1 MNSAFRMDK
10 NILAGLFIVLFFLA
24 AMFYF
29 SGFAGVFEYN
39 TDEGMN
45 LERASLHASGF
56 SLYRDIWMDAPPML
70 VLLLSGL
77 FKIFGG
83 SVFVARL
90 LILIFSGLL
99 LWAVF
104 RSISLSGNVFSA
116 VLAVVLIVFSSFYAR
131 LSVSVMAGLP
141 AISLAAMAV
150 YSLLLYSK
158 KGSKAFLFI
167 SACLFGC
174 GLQMKFFV
182 IVFLPAIILELFL
195 LEKEK
200 QPGTGRD
207 LKFFP
212 ILLWV
217 GFLVIAYLLVIVIS
231 GGVDFSQLAGIYSKG
246 IKLNQ
251 TGAGYLH
258 IWEWIGNEYDIFLLA
273 LFGAIFLERDRRRN
287 FQLPFLVFLFSII
300 VFVAHS
306 PVWYHHRLLVIVP
319 LCWLASFGAERL
331 FDKKLWSGW
340 TAKRGGERIRDLLAL
355 LFLGLAFITVIVR
368 VPEKHGRLLRQ
379 MKTAG
384 AFTSE
389 QSGLV
394 SLLKEYRGKGFIATD
409 RPIYAFY
416 AGLQVIP
423 CLATSSLKR
432 FSTNLLTPE
441 DFTGI
446 IMRERPV
453 LVLFGR
459 FPWLREAV
467 IPHIADG
474 YELKYRDQ
482 PDSVSLYVSKTAL
495 K

>member
-1 MNSAFRMDK
+1 MNPAFRMDK

-24 AMFYF
+24 AVFFF

-45 LERASLHASGF
+45 LARASLQAQGY
-56 SLYRDIWMDAPPML
+56 SLYKDIWMDAPPLL

-83 SVFVARL
+83 SILAARL
-90 LILIFSGLL
+90 LILFFSGLL
-99 LWAVF
+99 IWAVF
-104 RSISLSGNVFSA
+104 RSISLSGNAFSA
-116 VLAVVLIVFSSFYAR
+116 ALATVLIVFSSFYVR

-141 AISLAAMAV
+141 AISLAVMAV
-150 YSLLLYSK
+150 YSLLLYGRNGRK
-158 KGSKAFLFI
+158 TLLFI

-200 QPGTGRD
+200 QPGLGWN
-207 LKFFP
+207 LKFFS

-217 GFLVIAYLLVIVIS
+217 GILIISYLLVIVIS
-231 GGVDFSQLAGIYSKG
+231 GGIDFSQLTGIYSKG

-251 TGAGYLH
+251 TGSGYLH
-258 IWEWIGNEYDIFLLA
+258 IWEWIKNEYDISLLA
-273 LFGAIFLERDRRRN
+273 LFGAIFLEGNRRY
-287 FQLPFLVFLFSII
+287 FYLPFLVFLFSLV
-300 VFVAHS
+300 VFAAHS
-306 PVWYHHRLLVIVP
+306 PVWYHHRLLVIIP
-319 LCWLASFGAERL
+319 LCWMASLGVERL
-331 FDKKLWSGW
+331 FDKKLWSAW
-340 TAKRGGERIRDLLAL
+340 LVKRGGKRIKDLLAL
-355 LFLGLAFITVIVR
+355 LFLSLAFITVIAR
-368 VPEKHGRLLRQ
+368 VPAKFDRLLRQ

-384 AFTSE
+384 TFSRE
-389 QSGLV
+389 QTGLV
-394 SLLKEYRGKGFIATD
+394 SLLKEYKDKGFIATD

-416 AGLQVIP
+416 AGVPVVP

-432 FSTNLLTPE
+432 FSTNLLTPA

-467 IPHIADG
+467 IPHIADA

-482 PDSVSLYVSKTAL
+482 TGLVSLYVSKTSF